1 MSWEVVYFQSE
12 RGESPIEGFLN
23 ALPTKARAKCIA
35 YIDLLEEH
43 GFSLPRSFIAK
54 VRGDLW
60 ELRPEWGGTE
70 YRFLYFALIERRL
83 VIVHAVTKKAQKL
96 KAKDIALAE
105 ARVADVRRRLT
116 NENASPLRARTD
128 QA

>member
-1 MSWEVVYFQSE
+1 MEFLEVPNRNGGRFIFWTPLDASDNICV
-12 RGESPIEGFLN
+12 
-23 ALPTKARAKCIA
+23 IA
-35 YIDLLEEH
+35 
-43 GFSLPRSFIAK
+43 
-54 VRGDLW
+54 
-60 ELRPEWGGTE
+60 
-70 YRFLYFALIERRL
+70 YFALIERRL

-116 NENASPLRARTD
+116 NESASPLRARTD